1 MPRHHDQYANDP
13 YYYDYPPTS
22 HRDYHRSHNHHHG
35 DVIRRPRAQSP
46 PYRRSRS
53 LDHAHRERLRSPPR
67 SRHHH
72 GHRNHS
78 PSPER
83 RPPHHHHRAHHRDHG
98 GSRRPRS
105 SSLSNERLGH
115 VAKAAVDAAAIEAIR
130 QRHQPGTWTGSKGA
144 RVATAAVGAA
154 VTDHVIDKDPNKG
167 KRHLVESTL
176 GGLLANRLINGSR
189 DDAKRRESVHRRR

>member
-1 MPRHHDQYANDP
+1 MTRHRDQYAYDP
-13 YYYDYPPTS
+13 YYYDHPLTS
-22 HRDYHRSHNHHHG
+22 YKDYHPQRNHDDG
-35 DVIRRPRAQSP
+35 KTLRQPRAQSP
-46 PYRRSRS
+46 PCRRSRS

-72 GHRNHS
+72 GRRDDS

-83 RPPHHHHRAHHRDHG
+83 RRPHHHHHARHRDHG
-98 GSRRPRS
+98 SSRRPRS
-105 SSLSNERLGH
+105 ASLSNERLSH

-130 QRHQPGTWTGSKGA
+130 QRHQPGPWTGRKGA

-189 DDAKRRESVHRRR
+189 DEAKRRESAHLRR

>member
-1 MPRHHDQYANDP
+1 MPRHHDQ
-13 YYYDYPPTS
+13 
-22 HRDYHRSHNHHHG
+22 DYHHSHNHHHG
-35 DVIRRPRAQSP
+35 DAFRRPRAQSP
-46 PYRRSRS
+46 PYRQSRS
-53 LDHAHRERLRSPPR
+53 LDHTHRERLRSPPR
-67 SRHHH
+67 PRHHR
-72 GHRNHS
+72 GRRNDS

-83 RPPHHHHRAHHRDHG
+83 RRPQHHHHTHRTHHRDHG
-98 GSRRPRS
+98 GSKRPRS
-105 SSLSNERLGH
+105 ASLSNERLGH

-130 QRHQPGTWTGSKGA
+130 QRHQPGPWTGSKGA

-189 DDAKRRESVHRRR
+189 DEAKRRESTHLRR